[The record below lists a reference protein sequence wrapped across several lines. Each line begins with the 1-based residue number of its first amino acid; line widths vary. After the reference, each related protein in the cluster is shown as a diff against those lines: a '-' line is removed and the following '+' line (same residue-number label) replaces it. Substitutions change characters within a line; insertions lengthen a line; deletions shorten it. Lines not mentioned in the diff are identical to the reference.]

1 MLDKMIS
8 VSPPQKGETLDAKL
22 ADSKKFRDASGSE
35 YRNEFEKA
43 LQKKL
48 DLKLEQRKADLAE
61 KKDAERRQ
69 QELRADKNDK
79 KSLGGTK
86 KRVTEEDDKKTVSN
100 VMASNESKVETPES
114 RTDAPAKVETVI
126 PQNTEAKAGH
136 VPSEKAVAASLA
148 AALQAPAAE
157 IAAESQSPLQAL
169 PVADAASQSELSQL
183 MVESEQATLAP
194 DTAAKAQNLSFE
206 AELGA
211 AVDFEAD
218 TASQLESQSLL
229 QRMKVFES
237 ETQAV
242 TPKAQ
247 KFEQDI
253 LSQLQKEQSF
263 NVSAVP
269 NKETAGQG
277 MGSFEQSGSELKDMK
292 SEPNLT
298 NNLHQ
303 AAGQSHGDFKNHLQ
317 SVSATPDLNA
327 GSRTE
332 ESREANIDEIMS
344 QARYL
349 VKKGGGEVTV
359 KMSPEGMGEVQLKVL
374 LQDGKLNVEMQTQD
388 KNVKKL
394 IEESL
399 SDLKSGLAAHRL
411 SLEHV
416 KIDTVNATN
425 ADNNTQFQSN
435 LNQGHSQGQ
444 AREFWN
450 DFQGNMNNPSRRSS
464 NPAEN
469 SSSGPSARS
478 ISAGASAA
486 QTLRT
491 YGGTKGATINRVA

>member
-1 MLDKMIS
+1 M
-8 VSPPQKGETLDAKL
+8 
-22 ADSKKFRDASGSE
+22 
-35 YRNEFEKA
+35 
-43 LQKKL
+43 
-48 DLKLEQRKADLAE
+48 
-61 KKDAERRQ
+61 
-69 QELRADKNDK
+69 
-79 KSLGGTK
+79 
-86 KRVTEEDDKKTVSN
+86 
-100 VMASNESKVETPES
+100 
-114 RTDAPAKVETVI
+114 
-126 PQNTEAKAGH
+126 
-136 VPSEKAVAASLA
+136 A
-148 AALQAPAAE
+148 AALKAPAAE
-157 IAAESQSPLQAL
+157 VAEAAVPLQTA
-169 PVADAASQSELSQL
+169 PVVAAQQSELSQL
-183 MVESEQATLAP
+183 LAESQQPVAM
-194 DTAAKAQNLSFE
+194 AADAEPKAQQLSFE

-218 TASQLESQSLL
+218 TVSQLESQSLL
-229 QRMKVFES
+229 QRMKVFEG
-237 ETQAV
+237 EPQAA
-242 TPKAQ
+242 TPKTQ

-263 NVSAVP
+263 NVSALP

-277 MGSFEQSGSELKDMK
+277 AGSFDQSGSEKMDLK

-317 SVSATPDLNA
+317 NVSGTQDLTA
-327 GSRTE
+327 ASRAE
-332 ESREANIDEIMS
+332 GNREANIDEIMN
-344 QARYL
+344 QAQYL

-416 KIDTVNATN
+416 KIDTVTATN

-450 DFQGNMNNPSRRSS
+450 DFQGNMNNPSHRNSS
-464 NPAEN
+464 YSEN
-469 SSSGPSARS
+469 SSSGSSVRNL
-478 ISAGASAA
+478 SAGASTA
-486 QTLRT
+486 QALRT